1 MNDEGCIAL
10 ANAIIIQAVKDYRLS
25 PSPQVR
31 NEIKRFFL
39 SQWFTMLSGANGE
52 VIIKRLE
59 QERGVKNNGKE
70 RNKLRGNTDIAAQ

>member
-10 ANAIIIQAVKDYRLS
+10 ANAIIIQAVKDYRHS
-25 PSPQVR
+25 PSPHVR